1 MSEKQHIL
9 VVDDDPELVETVT
22 TLLGSVGYQTS
33 YAYQIEK
40 GIELAKKG
48 RPDLILLD
56 IMFVD
61 QPGPDGITASIQL
74 HKDPEVQ
81 DIPVIILSGIKQVVE
96 FPYEYSP
103 DPTWM
108 PVKTFIDKPV
118 KPDKLLAE
126 IEKVI
131 GPRA

>member
-1 MSEKQHIL
+1 MSEQKHIL
-9 VVDDDPELVETVT
+9 IVDDDPELVETVK
-22 TLLGSVGYQTS
+22 TLLESVGYKTS
-33 YAYQIEK
+33 YAYQVEK

-48 RPDLILLD
+48 KPDLILLD

-74 HKDPEVQ
+74 HKDPEVKS
-81 DIPVIILSGIKQVVE
+81 IPVIILSGIKQVVD

-108 PVKTFIDKPV
+108 PVKAFIEKPV
-118 KPDKLLAE
+118 RPDVLLAE

-131 GPRA
+131 GPQA

>member
-1 MSEKQHIL
+1 MSEKQNIL

-22 TLLGSVGYQTS
+22 TLLDSVGYQTS

-40 GIELAKKG
+40 GIELAKKE

-61 QPGPDGITASIQL
+61 QPGPDGITASIQI

-81 DIPVIILSGIKQVVE
+81 DIPVIILSGIKQVVD

-118 KPDKLLAE
+118 KPDKLLTE